1 MPGSSTEYSKPTVS
15 AGGCSYS
22 TLNAYNQNYFG
33 RSASGAPVMSQT
45 RSNEVV
51 VVPSFGGPGY
61 NLGQSMKRPSCSG
74 YHNIKGAYPNYPNA
88 CGLFSSNL
96 CG

>member
-1 MPGSSTEYSKPTVS
+1 MPNHSGEYTKPTVTS
-15 AGGCSYS
+15 GGCAYANLSS
-22 TLNAYNQNYFG
+22 YNQNYYG

-51 VVPSFGGPGY
+51 VVPSFGGVGY
-61 NLGQSMKRPSCSG
+61 NLGPSKRPSCSG
-74 YHNIKGAYPNYPNA
+74 YQTIKGAYPNFPNA